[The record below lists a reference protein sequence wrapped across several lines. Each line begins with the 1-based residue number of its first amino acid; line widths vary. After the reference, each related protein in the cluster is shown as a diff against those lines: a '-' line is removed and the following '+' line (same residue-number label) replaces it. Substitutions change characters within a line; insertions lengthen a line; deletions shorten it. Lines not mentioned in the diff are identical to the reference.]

1 MRTRCSIHHH
11 TLLVALLLPTW
22 AWAQKEFP
30 KAWETKF
37 SVKAQYVAAS
47 PDLAFV
53 VGGDLSAIE
62 MLDGATG
69 KSLWTYD
76 FKEKHGLKKCDDWVA
91 RHNTRTVQVTLPQDK
106 NSLLG
111 SLHLDY
117 LTGKP
122 ISTEELRD
130 RLFTVAERRSTAFS
144 GRRANRP
151 STVDAATK
159 TSIELSY
166 ATPKVRNAMGGKDM
180 EVTVKATGGHTWS
193 TTIVAKVVAHLVH
206 DQLPAEEG
214 PMILDVSVSNN
225 RVFVVYEGISC
236 LDLATG
242 KLLWSTTFDNTETS
256 IGLSAKQ
263 IIGRA
268 AMPLAT
274 ADGVYVCDFSKGE
287 RTIKKLDPANGAV
300 IWQADKLKKD
310 DIVSEI
316 FVEGGHLIARFG
328 GLIREER
335 FVPSTSGGVGDGV
348 YKVEHVFEGTSSLR
362 AYSTATGKPVWDTE
376 RLDLQDSFKKSECNV
391 LMENGHLIACGEKTI
406 FSIDP
411 ASGKVLASTAYN
423 AKAIGNPRQLY
434 RFNGNYLV
442 QGDKGVAL
450 LDPALSLKYA
460 TNTGQCLLMELVGDA
475 LIIWTGSKP
484 DERDEFIRLDPASGA
499 ILGKMQGCSWP
510 RFDHTG
516 DRFVRFD
523 LPKVM
528 MYTTR

>member
-1 MRTRCSIHHH
+1 MG
-11 TLLVALLLPTW
+11 
-22 AWAQKEFP
+22 QKEFP

-37 SVKAQYVAAS
+37 SVKAEHVAAS

-53 VGGDLSAIE
+53 AGGDLSAIE

-69 KSLWTYD
+69 RSLWTYD
-76 FKEKHGLKKCDDWVA
+76 IKEKHGVKKCDDWVA
-91 RHNTRTVQVTLPQDK
+91 RHNTRTVEITLPKDK
-106 NSLLG
+106 NSVLG

-117 LTGKP
+117 GTGKP
-122 ISTEELRD
+122 VSTEELRD
-130 RLFTVAERRSTAFS
+130 RLFTVAERRSAGFS

-151 STVDAATK
+151 TTMDAASSTA
-159 TSIELSY
+159 IELSY

-193 TTIVAKVVAHLVH
+193 TPINAKVVAHLVY
-206 DQLPAEEG
+206 DELPAEEG
-214 PMILDVSVSNN
+214 PMILDVSVSNG

-256 IGLSAKQ
+256 LGLSAKQ

-287 RTIKKLDPANGAV
+287 RTIKKLDPATGKV
-300 IWQADKLKKD
+300 IWEADKLKKD

-316 FVEGGHLIARFG
+316 FVEGGNLIARFG
-328 GLIREER
+328 GLVRMER
-335 FVPSTSGGVGDGV
+335 FIPSSSGGVGDGV

-362 AYSTATGKPVWDTE
+362 AYSTTNGKPVWDTGSME
-376 RLDLQDSFKKSECNV
+376 LPDNFKKSECNV
-391 LMENGHLIACGEKTI
+391 LVDNGRVIACGEKTI
-406 FSIDP
+406 FAIDP
-411 ASGKVLASTAYN
+411 ATGKVLASTDFN
-423 AKAIGNPRQLY
+423 AKAIGSPRELY

-450 LDPALSLKYA
+450 LDPALGLKYA

-484 DERDEFIRLDPASGA
+484 EERDEFIRLDPATGA
-499 ILGKMQGCSWP
+499 ILGKMQGCSRP
-510 RFDHTG
+510 RFDTSG

-523 LPKVM
+523 LPKVI